1 MRVNKLFSTFLKK
14 IFLSFYGHDRKVMIM
29 KRGLFKGIKLNIF
42 PKHNLHLIYRNIEP
56 DLQKILEKFLSKGD
70 TVFDVGANIGYVSIA
85 MSKLIGKH
93 GKVISFEPIEETSSS
108 FLENIRINESDNIT
122 LVSKALSDKVETVTF
137 RIPDSK
143 SNHSVASMM
152 WHKSNKNTIDCKL
165 QTYVLD
171 DMHEHKDLSPSF
183 IKIDV
188 EGAEGKVILGMKNL
202 ISRCRPIIY
211 IECSKAGRQTTWD
224 IFKELNY
231 SCFFC
236 FNLDKEVVN
245 FSEYRHNDFVWIP
258 N

>member
-1 MRVNKLFSTFLKK
+1 MVIWFIGMSGSGKTTLSNLFIEKINKLTKKHIIHLDGDNIRFLFDNKDYSISGRKK
-14 IFLSFYGHDRKVMIM
+14 
-29 KRGLFKGIKLNIF
+29 N
-42 PKHNLHLIYRNIEP
+42 
-56 DLQKILEKFLSKGD
+56 
-70 TVFDVGANIGYVSIA
+70 A
-85 MSKLIGKH
+85 
-93 GKVISFEPIEETSSS
+93 KVISFEPIEETSSN

-152 WHKSNKNTIDCKL
+152 WHKSNKNTIAFKL

-171 DMHEHKDLSPSF
+171 DMHEYKDLSPSV

-188 EGAEGKVILGMKNL
+188 EGAEGKVVLGMKNL

-224 IFKELNY
+224 MFKELKY